1 VKDEKDPSKKL
12 QEEPDPELEALL
24 DFLKKSRG
32 FDFTGYKRASVRR
45 RIDKRMQEID
55 VARYSDYIDELEVR
69 PEEFVHLFNFILI
82 NVTGFFRD
90 PQIWTYLASD
100 IIPNIVGRR
109 AGQPIRAWSAGC
121 ASGEEAYSIAMLLA
135 DAIGDDAFKERV
147 KIYGT
152 DVDEEA
158 LTQAR
163 AGVYPPKA
171 LDGVPAAMRS
181 KFFEQTGT
189 VYSFNKDLRRALIF
203 GRHDL
208 VQDPPISR
216 IDLILCRNALMYFNA
231 ETQAQVMTKFN
242 YALNDGGFLVLG
254 KAEMPFTRMRS
265 FSPVDLK
272 RRVFAKEGEPDM
284 DNDTPLMRAGEGEAA
299 GHLAN
304 HVRSREA
311 AFDLA
316 PIPQIVIDRTKHLI
330 LANERARALCNIAPA
345 DVGRPF
351 QDLEVSYKPIDLRT
365 PLDDVLGRRRSLSLG
380 DVTFTTSAGETS
392 DLAVELSPLFDPSG
406 SLLGVGIAFMDVT
419 QRRRLQVELEHSNQE
434 LETALEELQS
444 TNEELETT
452 NEELQS
458 TNEEL
463 ETTNE
468 ELQSTNEELE
478 TMNEELQATNE
489 ELQTVNTEARETT
502 SELDRLNTF
511 FGSILM
517 SLNAGIAVLDQDS
530 NILVWNRRAE
540 DLWGLRE
547 GEVVGQ
553 PFFDLD
559 IGLPQGDLSKAVA
572 DVLEGGAPQVKTLD
586 AVNRRGRSI
595 KCRVEIT
602 RLEEAGPGHGGVIVL
617 MEPRE

>member
-1 VKDEKDPSKKL
+1 
-12 QEEPDPELEALL
+12 
-24 DFLKKSRG
+24 
-32 FDFTGYKRASVRR
+32 
-45 RIDKRMQEID
+45 
-55 VARYSDYIDELEVR
+55 
-69 PEEFVHLFNFILI
+69 
-82 NVTGFFRD
+82 
-90 PQIWTYLASD
+90 
-100 IIPNIVGRR
+100 
-109 AGQPIRAWSAGC
+109 
-121 ASGEEAYSIAMLLA
+121 
-135 DAIGDDAFKERV
+135 
-147 KIYGT
+147 
-152 DVDEEA
+152 
-158 LTQAR
+158 
-163 AGVYPPKA
+163 
-171 LDGVPAAMRS
+171 
-181 KFFEQTGT
+181 
-189 VYSFNKDLRRALIF
+189 
-203 GRHDL
+203 
-208 VQDPPISR
+208 
-216 IDLILCRNALMYFNA
+216 
-231 ETQAQVMTKFN
+231 
-242 YALNDGGFLVLG
+242 
-254 KAEMPFTRMRS
+254 
-265 FSPVDLK
+265 
-272 RRVFAKEGEPDM
+272 
-284 DNDTPLMRAGEGEAA
+284 
-299 GHLAN
+299 LAN

-602 RLEEAGPGHGGVIVL
+602 RLEEAGPGNGGVIVL